1 MDKDKQKALEATL
14 KVVEKE
20 FGKGTVMRLSDRAK
34 VQVPVIPTGSLTLDY
49 ALGIGGYP
57 RGRIIEIY
65 GQEASGKTTLALMAM
80 AEAQKSGGSVLFIDA
95 EHAFDPE
102 YARLIGVDV
111 EDGNLFI
118 AQPDYGE
125 QALEIMDRFV
135 RSSAVDLIVVD
146 SVAALVPK
154 AELDGAM
161 DDSTVGVHARMM
173 SKALRKLT
181 GAISKTRTV
190 AIFINQVREKIGVMY
205 GNPET
210 TTGGRALK
218 FFASVRLEVRRGET
232 LKEGNTPIGHRIKV
246 KVVKNKLAPPYRE
259 AAFDLIYGEGIDRL
273 GELFDLA
280 VQLKII
286 KKAGSWFSFEGE
298 QLAQGR
304 EKSLKVL
311 REDSALRERIERA
324 VMEKLKGEQGG
335 EDGRQEGEAK

>member
-1 MDKDKQKALEATL
+1 MEKDKKKALEATL
-14 KVVEKE
+14 KALEKK
-20 FGKGTVMRLSDRAK
+20 FGKGTVMRLSDRAGVK
-34 VQVPVIPTGSLTLDY
+34 VPVIPTGSLTLDY

-57 RGRIIEIY
+57 RGRVIEIY

-80 AEAQKSGGSVLFIDA
+80 AEAQKLGGAVLFIDA
-95 EHAFDPE
+95 EHAFDPN
-102 YARLIGVDV
+102 YARLIGVNT
-111 EDGNLFI
+111 EDENLLI

-125 QALEIMDRFV
+125 QALEIMDDAV
-135 RSSAVDLIVVD
+135 RSAAIDLIVVD

-154 AELDGAM
+154 AELDGSM

-181 GAISKTRTV
+181 AAISKTNTV

-218 FFASVRLEVRRGET
+218 FFSSIRLEVRRGET
-232 LKEGNTPIGHRIKV
+232 LKDGGTPVGHKIKV

-259 AAFDLIYGEGIDRL
+259 ASFDLIYNEGIDRV

-286 KKAGSWFSFEGE
+286 KRSGSWFSFGGE

-304 EKSLKVL
+304 EKSIKLLKEDENL
-311 REDSALRERIERA
+311 RRA
-324 VMEKLKGEQGG
+324 VENAIFEKLKEEQGG
-335 EDGRQEGEAK
+335 EDGRKEGEKE

>member
-80 AEAQKSGGSVLFIDA
+80 AEAQKLGGSVLFIDA

-102 YARLIGVDV
+102 YARLIGVDIND
-111 EDGNLFI
+111 ENLFI

-232 LKEGNTPIGHRIKV
+232 LKEGNVPIGHRIKV

-259 AAFDLIYGEGIDRL
+259 AAFDLIYGEGINRL

-298 QLAQGR
+298 QIAQGR

-324 VMEKLKGEQGG
+324 VLEKLKGEQGG
-335 EDGRQEGEAK
+335 EDGRQEGEA

>member
-80 AEAQKSGGSVLFIDA
+80 AEAQKLGGSVLFIDA

-102 YARLIGVDV
+102 YARLIGVDIND
-111 EDGNLFI
+111 ENLFI

-259 AAFDLIYGEGIDRL
+259 AAFDLIYGEGINRL

-298 QLAQGR
+298 QIAQGR

-324 VMEKLKGEQGG
+324 VLEKLKGEQGG
-335 EDGRQEGEAK
+335 EDGRQEGEAQ

>member
-20 FGKGTVMRLSDRAK
+20 FGKGTVMRLSDRAR

-80 AEAQKSGGSVLFIDA
+80 AEAQKLGGSVLFIDA

-102 YARLIGVDV
+102 YARLIGVDIS
-111 EDGNLFI
+111 DDNLFI

-259 AAFDLIYGEGIDRL
+259 AAFDLIYGEGINRL

-298 QLAQGR
+298 QIAQGR

-324 VMEKLKGEQGG
+324 VLEKLKGEQGG
-335 EDGRQEGEAK
+335 EDGRQEGEEE

>member
-20 FGKGTVMRLSDRAK
+20 FGKGTVMRLSDRAR

-80 AEAQKSGGSVLFIDA
+80 AEAQKLGGSVLFIDA

-102 YARLIGVDV
+102 YARLIGVDIDD
-111 EDGNLFI
+111 ENLFI

-232 LKEGNTPIGHRIKV
+232 LKDGNTPIGHRIKV

-280 VQLKII
+280 VQLKVI

-298 QLAQGR
+298 QIAQGR

-335 EDGRQEGEAK
+335 EDGRQEGEEE